1 MKIVGWLG
9 RGRLDQ
15 EEGLQVVERQKQ
27 ALRNDARSTAE
38 LVKFKQVE
46 HEPPAPS
53 KRPHSSLRPAPTAA
67 QEARIALD
75 ARRRRR
81 S

>member
-1 MKIVGWLG
+1 MKILGWLG

-46 HEPPAPS
+46 HEPPE
-53 KRPHSSLRPAPTAA
+53 RPHSSLRPAPTAA

-75 ARRRRR
+75 ARRRRL